1 MFRRT
6 AIDLGLDLV
15 LQSVSNHALSPQGAR
30 AILNANPTFDREAF
44 LDRQGK
50 VGAVIYAIAAASAE
64 NNMRVESFPDIADVF
79 DSIVKSP
86 TSSLEGEQVFNVG
99 LFIRSARLL
108 RTVLGLSF
116 RLDCKDRERGVDNVI
131 EDIPES
137 LLFSRAG
144 DLPHHGVSRP
154 RQGELSHGQGPA

>member
-15 LQSVSNHALSPQGAR
+15 LQSISGHALSPQGAK
-30 AILNANPTFDREAF
+30 AVISANPTFDREAY
-44 LDRQGK
+44 LYRQGK

-64 NNMRVESFPDIADVF
+64 TNLRVESFPYISDVF
-79 DSIVKSP
+79 DSIMRSP

-108 RTVLGLSF
+108 RTVLGLST
-116 RLDCKDRERGVDNVI
+116 RLDCKDRERGVDNGIAAVPAVFLKSSVTI
-131 EDIPES
+131 AS
-137 LLFSRAG
+137 G
-144 DLPHHGVSRP
+144 DGTSGSPYVL
-154 RQGELSHGQGPA
+154 E